1 MPRRSSHKSMMK
13 RSFCLILTLVCIFCA
28 LPSCAPEV
36 MSEDALCRIYF
47 LDVGQGDCTLIRTR
61 EGDILIDAGPESA
74 QDALCLR
81 LKQLG
86 VKEIALAIFTHPDE
100 DHVGGAD
107 GVLAQIPVRE
117 VWLPVREIHNPSA
130 ARMEKVIEEKGTA
143 RKNVR
148 AGEVLRVGDAVVA
161 TLAPF
166 GDATNDPND
175 SSIVA
180 RVTCGEV
187 GMLFMGDASAKVE
200 QKLIETYGK
209 AHLAAQL
216 YKVGHH
222 GSSTSNT
229 EEFLEVVKPTYA
241 VICSS
246 IDNSYGHP
254 HGVVVERLQ
263 TIGANVLMTATAGEV
278 VLECNKSAVWHIDKK
293 GEKQ

>member
-1 MPRRSSHKSMMK
+1 MK
-13 RSFCLILTLVCIFCA
+13 RLFCLLLTLVCIA
-28 LPSCAPEV
+28 LLCSSCTQKP
-36 MSEDALCRIYF
+36 MSEEALCRIYF

-61 EGDILIDAGPESA
+61 GGDILIDAGPESA
-74 QDALCLR
+74 QDALGLR

-100 DHVGGAD
+100 DHIGGAD
-107 GVLAQIPVRE
+107 GVLSQFSVGE
-117 VWLPVREIHNPSA
+117 VWLPVKEMDNPSA
-130 ARMEKVIEEKGTA
+130 ARMEQVLETLGIK

-148 AGEVLRVGDAVVA
+148 AGEVLSVGEVTVA
-161 TLAPF
+161 TLAPM

-175 SSIVA
+175 NSIVV
-180 RVTCGEV
+180 RVTCGEI

-200 QKLIETYGK
+200 ERILESYAAG
-209 AHLAAQL
+209 HVSAQL

-229 EEFLEVVKPTYA
+229 EAFLNVVKPTYA

-263 TIGANVLMTATAGEV
+263 SIGATVLMTATDGEIV
-278 VLECNKSAVWHIDKK
+278 IECNKTAIWQI
-293 GEKQ
+293 EK

>member
-1 MPRRSSHKSMMK
+1 
-13 RSFCLILTLVCIFCA
+13 
-28 LPSCAPEV
+28 

-61 EGDILIDAGPESA
+61 DGDILIDAGPESA

-81 LKQLG
+81 LRKLG
-86 VKEIALAIFTHPDE
+86 VKEIALAVFTHPDE

-107 GVLAQIPVRE
+107 GVFERISVRE
-117 VWLPVREIHNPSA
+117 VWLPTREMDNPSA
-130 ARMEKVIEEKGTA
+130 ARMEDAIKKNGSL
-143 RKNVR
+143 RKDVR
-148 AGEVLRVGDAVVA
+148 AGEVLTIGGVNVAALAPLGDAS
-161 TLAPF
+161 
-166 GDATNDPND
+166 GDPND
-175 SSIVA
+175 NSIVL
-180 RVTCGEV
+180 RVSCGEI

-200 QKLIETYGK
+200 QKLVQNY
-209 AHLAAQL
+209 AHEHLSAQL

-229 EEFLEVVKPTYA
+229 EAFLEVVNPTYA

-263 TIGANVLMTATAGEV
+263 TIGATVLMTATDGEV
-278 VLECNKSAVWHIDKK
+278 VLECNKSAIWHIDDK

>member
-1 MPRRSSHKSMMK
+1 MK
-13 RSFCLILTLVCIFCA
+13 RLLCLIFVLVLVCA
-28 LPSCAPEV
+28 SLSSCAPEV

-61 EGDILIDAGPESA
+61 GGDILIDAGPESA

-86 VKEIALAIFTHPDE
+86 VKEIALAVFTHPDE

-107 GVLAQIPVRE
+107 GVLNQISVKE
-117 VWLPVREIHNPSA
+117 VWLPVREMDNPSA
-130 ARMEKVIEEKGTA
+130 ARMEQAIEDSGA
-143 RKNVR
+143 NRKNVK
-148 AGEVLRVGDAVVA
+148 AGEVLTVGDVVVA
-161 TLAPF
+161 TLAPL

-175 SSIVA
+175 NSIVL
-180 RVTCGEV
+180 RITCGDI
-187 GMLFMGDASAKVE
+187 GMLFMGDASVKVE
-200 QKLIETYGK
+200 KKLIETYAKG
-209 AHLAAQL
+209 HISAQL

-229 EEFLEVVKPTYA
+229 EDFLDIVNPTYA

-263 TIGANVLMTATAGEV
+263 NIGATVLMTATDGEV
-278 VLECNKSAVWHIDKK
+278 VLECNKSAIWHINKK

>member
-1 MPRRSSHKSMMK
+1 MTMK
-13 RSFCLILTLVCIFCA
+13 RFICFIITLVCIWVA
-28 LPSCAPEV
+28 LPSCAPKL

-47 LDVGQGDCTLIRTR
+47 LDVGQGDSTLIRTR
-61 EGDILIDAGPESA
+61 DGDILIDAGPESA
-74 QDALCLR
+74 QNTLCLR
-81 LKQLG
+81 LEQLG

-117 VWLPVREIHNPSA
+117 VWLPMRDMDNPSA
-130 ARMEKVIEEKGTA
+130 ARMEKAIADSGAT

-148 AGEVLRVGDAVVA
+148 SGEVLTIGDAIVA
-161 TLAPF
+161 ALAPF
-166 GDATNDPND
+166 GDATNDSND
-175 SSIVA
+175 SSIVV
-180 RVTCGEV
+180 RVTCGEI
-187 GMLFMGDASAKVE
+187 GMLFMGDASVKVE
-200 QKLIETYGK
+200 QKLMQIYGE
-209 AHLAAQL
+209 ARLSAQL

-229 EEFLEVVKPTYA
+229 GAFLEIVKPTYA
-241 VICSS
+241 VVCSS

-263 TIGANVLMTATAGEV
+263 NIGATVLMTATDGEV
-278 VLECNKSAVWHIDKK
+278 VLECNKSAIWHIDNK

>member
-1 MPRRSSHKSMMK
+1 MK
-13 RSFCLILTLVCIFCA
+13 RLLCLIFVLVLVCA
-28 LPSCAPEV
+28 SLSSCAPEV

-61 EGDILIDAGPESA
+61 GSDILIDAGPESA

-86 VKEIALAIFTHPDE
+86 VKEIALAVFTHPDE

-107 GVLAQIPVRE
+107 GVLNQISVKE
-117 VWLPVREIHNPSA
+117 VWLPVREMDNPSA
-130 ARMEKVIEEKGTA
+130 ARMEQAIEDSGA
-143 RKNVR
+143 SRKNVK
-148 AGEVLRVGDAVVA
+148 AGEVLTVGDVVVA
-161 TLAPF
+161 TLAPL

-175 SSIVA
+175 NSIVL
-180 RVTCGEV
+180 RITCGEI
-187 GMLFMGDASAKVE
+187 GMLFMGDASVKVE
-200 QKLIETYGK
+200 KKLIETYAKG
-209 AHLAAQL
+209 HISAQL

-229 EEFLEVVKPTYA
+229 EDFLNIVNPTYA

-263 TIGANVLMTATAGEV
+263 NIGATVLMTATDGEV
-278 VLECNKSAVWHIDKK
+278 VLECNKSAIWHINKK

>member
-1 MPRRSSHKSMMK
+1 MPKRSWGKAMK
-13 RSFCLILTLVCIFCA
+13 RLFCLFLALACILFSLSACT
-28 LPSCAPEV
+28 PEV
-36 MSEDALCRIYF
+36 MSDEALCRIYF

-86 VKEIALAIFTHPDE
+86 VKEIALAVFTHPDE

-107 GVLAQIPVRE
+107 GVLSQIPIKE
-117 VWLPVREIHNPSA
+117 IWLPLQEMGNPSA
-130 ARMEKVIEEKGTA
+130 ARMEEAIQKNGAT
-143 RKNVR
+143 RKDIK
-148 AGEVLRVGDAVVA
+148 AGERITVGDVVIIS
-161 TLAPF
+161 LAPF
-166 GDATNDPND
+166 GDATADPND
-175 SSIVA
+175 NSIVI
-180 RVTCGEV
+180 RVTCGDV

-200 QKLIETYGK
+200 QKLITNYAQGTI
-209 AHLAAQL
+209 LADL

-229 EEFLEVVKPTYA
+229 QAFLEVVKPKYA

-263 TIGANVLMTATAGEV
+263 SIGATVLMTATDGEV
-278 VLECNKSAVWHIDKK
+278 VLECNKTAIWQIED
-293 GEKQ
+293 

>member
-1 MPRRSSHKSMMK
+1 MKKFLCITFVIACICFLLSS
-13 RSFCLILTLVCIFCA
+13 CT
-28 LPSCAPEV
+28 PEV
-36 MSEDALCRIYF
+36 MSDNALCRIYF

-81 LKQLG
+81 LAQLG

-107 GVLAQIPVRE
+107 GVLEKIPVRE
-117 VWLPVREIHNPSA
+117 VWLPTREMDNPSA
-130 ARMEKVIEEKGTA
+130 ARMEKAIEENGAT

-148 AGEVLRVGDAVVA
+148 AGEVLKIGDAVVA
-161 TLAPF
+161 TLAPM
-166 GDATNDPND
+166 GDATSDPND
-175 SSIVA
+175 NSIVV

-187 GMLFMGDASAKVE
+187 GMLFMGDASAKIE
-200 QKLIETYGK
+200 QKLVETYSK
-209 AHLAAQL
+209 AHLSAQL

-229 EEFLEVVKPTYA
+229 EAFLSVVNPTYA

-263 TIGANVLMTATAGEV
+263 NVGATVLMTATDGEV
-278 VLECNKSAVWHIDKK
+278 VLECNKSAIWHIKN
-293 GEKQ
+293 

>member
-1 MPRRSSHKSMMK
+1 
-13 RSFCLILTLVCIFCA
+13 
-28 LPSCAPEV
+28 

-61 EGDILIDAGPESA
+61 GGDILIDAGPESA

-86 VKEIALAIFTHPDE
+86 VQEIALAIFTHPDE

-107 GVLAQIPVRE
+107 GVLDQIPVRT
-117 VWLPVREIHNPSA
+117 VWLPTREMDNPSA
-130 ARMEKVIEEKGTA
+130 ARMEKGIEENGAT

-148 AGEVLRVGDAVVA
+148 ANEVMTIGDAVVA
-161 TLAPF
+161 TLAPM
-166 GDATNDPND
+166 GDASNDPND
-175 SSIVA
+175 NSIVV
-180 RVTCGEV
+180 RITCGDV
-187 GMLFMGDASAKVE
+187 GMLFMGDASAKIE
-200 QKLIETYGK
+200 QKLVETYAD
-209 AHLAAQL
+209 AHLSAQL

-229 EEFLEVVKPTYA
+229 EEFLSVVNPQYA

-263 TIGANVLMTATAGEV
+263 NIGATILMTATDGEV
-278 VLECNKSAVWHIDKK
+278 VLECNKSAIWHLKN
-293 GEKQ
+293 

>member
-1 MPRRSSHKSMMK
+1 
-13 RSFCLILTLVCIFCA
+13 
-28 LPSCAPEV
+28 
-36 MSEDALCRIYF
+36 MSENALCRIYF

-61 EGDILIDAGPESA
+61 EGDILIDAGPEAA

-86 VKEIALAIFTHPDE
+86 VKEIALAVFTHPDE

-107 GVLAQIPVRE
+107 GVLSQILVKE
-117 VWLPVREIHNPSA
+117 VWLPLQEMDNPSA
-130 ARMEKVIEEKGTA
+130 ARMEDAIQKSGAT
-143 RKNVR
+143 RKDIK
-148 AGEVLRVGDAVVA
+148 AGERITIGDVVIIA
-161 TLAPF
+161 LAPF
-166 GDATNDPND
+166 GDATADPND
-175 SSIVA
+175 NSLVL
-180 RVTCGEV
+180 RVTCGDV

-200 QKLIETYGK
+200 QKLITNY
-209 AHLAAQL
+209 AQATVLADL

-229 EEFLEVVKPTYA
+229 EAFLAAVNPKYA

-263 TIGANVLMTATAGEV
+263 NIGAIVLMTATDGEV
-278 VLECNKSAVWHIDKK
+278 VLECNKTAMWQIED
-293 GEKQ
+293 

>member
-1 MPRRSSHKSMMK
+1 MK
-13 RSFCLILTLVCIFCA
+13 RIFSLIIILAFICVSLY
-28 LPSCAPEV
+28 SCTTDL

-47 LDVGQGDCTLIRTR
+47 LDVGQGDATLIRTR
-61 EGDILIDAGPESA
+61 NGDILIDAGPESA

-117 VWLPVREIHNPSA
+117 IWLPTEELDNPSA
-130 ARMEKVIEEKGTA
+130 ARMEQAIQKNGSV

-148 AGEVLRVGDAVVA
+148 AGEYAVVA
-161 TLAPF
+161 DLNIAVLAPL
-166 GDATNDPND
+166 GDATNAPND
-175 SSIVA
+175 NSIVV
-180 RVTCGEV
+180 RISCGEV
-187 GMLFMGDASAKVE
+187 AMLFMGDASAKVE
-200 QKLIETYGK
+200 QKLIENYAS
-209 AHLAAQL
+209 AHLCAQL

-229 EEFLEVVKPTYA
+229 EAFLDVVNPTYA

-254 HGVVVERLQ
+254 HGVVVERLENV
-263 TIGANVLMTATAGEV
+263 GATVLMTATDGEV
-278 VLECNKSAVWHIDKK
+278 VLECNKSAIWHVED
-293 GEKQ
+293 

>member
-1 MPRRSSHKSMMK
+1 MKKFLCITFVIACICLLLSS
-13 RSFCLILTLVCIFCA
+13 CT
-28 LPSCAPEV
+28 PEV
-36 MSEDALCRIYF
+36 MSDNALCRIYF

-81 LKQLG
+81 LAQLG

-107 GVLAQIPVRE
+107 GVLEKIPVRE
-117 VWLPVREIHNPSA
+117 VWLPTREMDNPSA
-130 ARMEKVIEEKGTA
+130 ARMEKAIEENGAA

-148 AGEVLRVGDAVVA
+148 AGEVLKIGDAVVA
-161 TLAPF
+161 TLAPM
-166 GDATNDPND
+166 GDATGDPND
-175 SSIVA
+175 NSIVV

-187 GMLFMGDASAKVE
+187 GMLFMGDASAKIE
-200 QKLIETYGK
+200 QKLVETYSK
-209 AHLAAQL
+209 AHLSAQL

-229 EEFLEVVKPTYA
+229 EAFLSVVNPTYA

-263 TIGANVLMTATAGEV
+263 NVGATVLMTATDGEV
-278 VLECNKSAVWHIDKK
+278 VLECNKSAIWHIKN
-293 GEKQ
+293 

>member
-1 MPRRSSHKSMMK
+1 MK
-13 RSFCLILTLVCIFCA
+13 RLFCVLLALVCILFLLSACT
-28 LPSCAPEV
+28 PEV
-36 MSEDALCRIYF
+36 MSENALCRIYF

-86 VKEIALAIFTHPDE
+86 VKEIALAVFTHPDE

-107 GVLAQIPVRE
+107 GVLSQIPVKE
-117 VWLPVREIHNPSA
+117 VWLPLQEMDNPSA
-130 ARMEKVIEEKGTA
+130 ARMEDTIQKSGAT
-143 RKNVR
+143 RKDIK
-148 AGEVLRVGDAVVA
+148 AGERITIGDVVIIA
-161 TLAPF
+161 LAPF
-166 GDATNDPND
+166 GDATADPND
-175 SSIVA
+175 NSIVL
-180 RVTCGEV
+180 RVTCGDV

-200 QKLIETYGK
+200 QKLITNY
-209 AHLAAQL
+209 AQATILADL

-229 EEFLEVVKPTYA
+229 EAFLAAVNPKYA

-263 TIGANVLMTATAGEV
+263 NIGATVLMTATDGEV
-278 VLECNKSAVWHIDKK
+278 VLECNKTAMWQIED
-293 GEKQ
+293 

>member
-1 MPRRSSHKSMMK
+1 MK
-13 RSFCLILTLVCIFCA
+13 RLLCLIFVLVLVCA
-28 LPSCAPEV
+28 SLSSCAPEV

-61 EGDILIDAGPESA
+61 GGDILIDAGPESA

-86 VKEIALAIFTHPDE
+86 VKEIALAVFTHPDE

-107 GVLAQIPVRE
+107 GILNQISVKE
-117 VWLPVREIHNPSA
+117 VWLPVREMDNPSA
-130 ARMEKVIEEKGTA
+130 ARMEQAIEDSGA
-143 RKNVR
+143 NRKNVK
-148 AGEVLRVGDAVVA
+148 AGEVLTVGDVVVA
-161 TLAPF
+161 TLAPL

-175 SSIVA
+175 NSIVL
-180 RVTCGEV
+180 RITCGEI
-187 GMLFMGDASAKVE
+187 GMLFMGDASVKVE
-200 QKLIETYGK
+200 KKLIETYAKG
-209 AHLAAQL
+209 HISAQL

-229 EEFLEVVKPTYA
+229 EDFLDIVNPTYA

-263 TIGANVLMTATAGEV
+263 NIGATVLMTATDGEV
-278 VLECNKSAVWHIDKK
+278 VLECNKSAIWHINKK

>member
-1 MPRRSSHKSMMK
+1 MTGGDEVK
-13 RSFCLILTLVCIFCA
+13 RNVARLLIFLACVVFVFTSCISKA
-28 LPSCAPEV
+28 
-36 MSEDALCRIYF
+36 MSDQALCRIYF

-61 EGDILIDAGPESA
+61 GGDILIDAGPESA

-86 VKEIALAIFTHPDE
+86 VKEIALAVFTHPDE

-107 GVLAQIPVRE
+107 GVLNQISVKE
-117 VWLPVREIHNPSA
+117 VWLPVREMDNPSA
-130 ARMEKVIEEKGTA
+130 ARMEQAIEDGGA
-143 RKNVR
+143 NRKNVK
-148 AGEVLRVGDAVVA
+148 AGEVLTVGDVVVA
-161 TLAPF
+161 TLAPL

-175 SSIVA
+175 NSIVL
-180 RVTCGEV
+180 RISCGEI
-187 GMLFMGDASAKVE
+187 GMLFMGDASIKVE
-200 QKLIETYGK
+200 KKLIETYAKG
-209 AHLAAQL
+209 HISAQL

-229 EEFLEVVKPTYA
+229 EDFLDIVNPTYA

-263 TIGANVLMTATAGEV
+263 NIGAIVLMTATDGEV
-278 VLECNKSAVWHIDKK
+278 VLECNKSAIWHINKK

>member
-1 MPRRSSHKSMMK
+1 MK
-13 RSFCLILTLVCIFCA
+13 RLLCLIFVLVLICA
-28 LPSCAPEV
+28 PLSSCAPEV
-36 MSEDALCRIYF
+36 MSEDAFCRIYF

-61 EGDILIDAGPESA
+61 GGDILIDAGPESA
-74 QDALCLR
+74 QDVLCLR

-86 VKEIALAIFTHPDE
+86 VKEIALAVFTHPDE

-107 GVLAQIPVRE
+107 GVLNQISVKE
-117 VWLPVREIHNPSA
+117 VWLPVREMDNPSA
-130 ARMEKVIEEKGTA
+130 ARMEQAIKDSGAI
-143 RKNVR
+143 RKNVK
-148 AGEVLRVGDAVVA
+148 AGEIFTVGDVVVA
-161 TLAPF
+161 TLAPL

-175 SSIVA
+175 NSIVL
-180 RVTCGEV
+180 RISCGEI
-187 GMLFMGDASAKVE
+187 GMLFMGDASVKVE
-200 QKLIETYGK
+200 KKLIETYAKG
-209 AHLAAQL
+209 HISAQL

-229 EEFLEVVKPTYA
+229 QDFLDIVNPTYA

-263 TIGANVLMTATAGEV
+263 NIGATVLMTATDGEV
-278 VLECNKSAVWHIDKK
+278 VLECNKSAIWHINKK

>member
-1 MPRRSSHKSMMK
+1 MK
-13 RSFCLILTLVCIFCA
+13 KRIISFLLTLVFICVAF
-28 LPSCAPEV
+28 PSCTPAV
-36 MSEDALCRIYF
+36 MSEDALCRICF

-86 VKEIALAIFTHPDE
+86 VREIALAIFTHPDE

-107 GVLAQIPVRE
+107 GVLSQIPVRE
-117 VWLPVREIHNPSA
+117 VWLPVREMDNPSA

-148 AGEVLRVGDAVVA
+148 AGEVLRVGDAVVE

-175 SSIVA
+175 NSIVV
-180 RVTCGEV
+180 RVTCGEI

-200 QKLIETYGK
+200 QKILKIYGK
-209 AHLAAQL
+209 ANLTAQL

-229 EEFLEVVKPTYA
+229 EEFLNVVKPTYA

-263 TIGANVLMTATAGEV
+263 SIGATVLMTATDGEV
-278 VLECNKSAVWHIDKK
+278 VLECNKSAIWHVTKK
-293 GEKQ
+293 GENQ

>member
-1 MPRRSSHKSMMK
+1 MK
-13 RSFCLILTLVCIFCA
+13 RLLCLIFVLVLVCA
-28 LPSCAPEV
+28 SLSSCAPEV

-61 EGDILIDAGPESA
+61 GGDILIDAGPESA

-86 VKEIALAIFTHPDE
+86 VKEIALAVFTHPDE

-107 GVLAQIPVRE
+107 GVLNQISVKE
-117 VWLPVREIHNPSA
+117 VWLPVREMDNPSA
-130 ARMEKVIEEKGTA
+130 ARMEQAIEDSGA
-143 RKNVR
+143 SRKNVK
-148 AGEVLRVGDAVVA
+148 AGEVLTVGDVVVA
-161 TLAPF
+161 TLAPL

-175 SSIVA
+175 NSIVL
-180 RVTCGEV
+180 RITCGEI
-187 GMLFMGDASAKVE
+187 GMLFMGDASVKVE
-200 QKLIETYGK
+200 KKLIETYAKG
-209 AHLAAQL
+209 HISAQL

-229 EEFLEVVKPTYA
+229 EDFLDIVNPTYA

-263 TIGANVLMTATAGEV
+263 NIGATVLMTATDCEV
-278 VLECNKSAVWHIDKK
+278 VLECNKSAIWHINKK

>member
-1 MPRRSSHKSMMK
+1 MM
-13 RSFCLILTLVCIFCA
+13 SD
-28 LPSCAPEV
+28 
-36 MSEDALCRIYF
+36 DALCRIYF

-61 EGDILIDAGPESA
+61 AGDILIDAGPESA

-86 VKEIALAIFTHPDE
+86 VKEIALAVFTHPDE

-107 GVLAQIPVRE
+107 GVLSQIPVRE
-117 VWLPVREIHNPSA
+117 VWLPTREMDNPSA
-130 ARMEKVIEEKGTA
+130 ARMEKAIEENGST

-148 AGEVLRVGDAVVA
+148 ANEVAIIGDVVIA
-161 TLAPF
+161 TLAPM

-175 SSIVA
+175 NSIVL
-180 RVTCGEV
+180 RVTCGEI

-200 QKLIETYGK
+200 QKLIDTYGK
-209 AHLAAQL
+209 AHLSAQL

-229 EEFLEVVKPTYA
+229 EAFLSVVDPQYA

-263 TIGANVLMTATAGEV
+263 NIGATVLATATDGEV
-278 VLECNKSAVWHIDKK
+278 VLECNKSAIWHIKN
-293 GEKQ
+293 

>member
-1 MPRRSSHKSMMK
+1 MK
-13 RSFCLILTLVCIFCA
+13 RLLCLLLALACVLLALV
-28 LPSCAPEV
+28 SCTPTS
-36 MSEDALCRIYF
+36 MSENALCRVYF

-86 VKEIALAIFTHPDE
+86 VKEIALAVFTHPDE
-100 DHVGGAD
+100 DHIGGAD
-107 GVLAQIPVRE
+107 GVLEQIIVRE
-117 VWLPVREIHNPSA
+117 VWLPVREMDNPSA
-130 ARMEKVIEEKGTA
+130 ARMEHTIETRGIK

-148 AGEVLRVGDAVVA
+148 AGELLTLGDVVVA

-166 GDATNDPND
+166 GDASNDPND
-175 SSIVA
+175 NSIVL
-180 RVTCGEV
+180 RITCGEI

-200 QKLIETYGK
+200 QKLIQTYGN
-209 AHLAAQL
+209 AHLFAQL

-229 EEFLEVVKPTYA
+229 EAFLDVVKPTYA

-254 HGVVVERLQ
+254 HGVVVERLEK
-263 TIGANVLMTATAGEV
+263 IGATVLMTATDGEV
-278 VLECNKSAVWHIDKK
+278 VLECNKTAIWQI
-293 GEKQ
+293 EK

>member
-1 MPRRSSHKSMMK
+1 MK
-13 RSFCLILTLVCIFCA
+13 KRIISFILTLVFICVAF
-28 LPSCAPEV
+28 PSCTPAV
-36 MSEDALCRIYF
+36 MSEDALCRICF

-86 VKEIALAIFTHPDE
+86 VREIALAIFTHPDE

-107 GVLAQIPVRE
+107 GVLSQIPVRE
-117 VWLPVREIHNPSA
+117 VWLPVREMDNPSA

-148 AGEVLRVGDAVVA
+148 AGEVLRVGDAVVE

-175 SSIVA
+175 NSIVV
-180 RVTCGEV
+180 RVTCGEI

-200 QKLIETYGK
+200 QKILKIYGK
-209 AHLAAQL
+209 ANLTAQL

-229 EEFLEVVKPTYA
+229 EEFLNVVKPTYA

-246 IDNSYGHP
+246 IDNSYGQP

-263 TIGANVLMTATAGEV
+263 AIGATVLMTATDGEV
-278 VLECNKSAVWHIDKK
+278 VLECNQSAIWHIDNK

>member
-1 MPRRSSHKSMMK
+1 MK
-13 RSFCLILTLVCIFCA
+13 RLFCVLLTLVCILFFLSACT
-28 LPSCAPEV
+28 PEV
-36 MSEDALCRIYF
+36 MSENALCRIYF

-86 VKEIALAIFTHPDE
+86 VKEIALAVFTHPDE

-107 GVLAQIPVRE
+107 GILEAFSVKE
-117 VWLPVREIHNPSA
+117 VWLPLREMDNPSA
-130 ARMEKVIEEKGTA
+130 ARMEDAIQKSGAT
-143 RKNVR
+143 RKDIK
-148 AGEVLRVGDAVVA
+148 AGERITIGDVVIIS
-161 TLAPF
+161 LAPF
-166 GDATNDPND
+166 GDATADPND
-175 SSIVA
+175 NSIVL
-180 RVTCGEV
+180 RVTCGDV

-200 QKLIETYGK
+200 QKLITNY
-209 AHLAAQL
+209 AQATILADL

-229 EEFLEVVKPTYA
+229 EAFLAAVNPKYA

-263 TIGANVLMTATAGEV
+263 NIGASVLMTATDGEV
-278 VLECNKSAVWHIDKK
+278 VLECNKTAMWQIED
-293 GEKQ
+293 

>member
-1 MPRRSSHKSMMK
+1 MK
-13 RSFCLILTLVCIFCA
+13 RLFCLIFVLVLVCA
-28 LPSCAPEV
+28 SLSSCAPEV

-61 EGDILIDAGPESA
+61 GGDILIDAGPESA

-86 VKEIALAIFTHPDE
+86 VKEIALAVFTHPDE

-107 GVLAQIPVRE
+107 GVLNQISVKE
-117 VWLPVREIHNPSA
+117 VWLPVREMDNPSA
-130 ARMEKVIEEKGTA
+130 ARMEQAIEDSGA
-143 RKNVR
+143 NRKNVK
-148 AGEVLRVGDAVVA
+148 AGEVLTVGDVVVA
-161 TLAPF
+161 TLAPL

-175 SSIVA
+175 NSIVL
-180 RVTCGEV
+180 RITCGEI
-187 GMLFMGDASAKVE
+187 GMLFMGDASVKVE
-200 QKLIETYGK
+200 KKLIETYAKG
-209 AHLAAQL
+209 HISAQL

-229 EEFLEVVKPTYA
+229 EDFLDIVNPTYA

-263 TIGANVLMTATAGEV
+263 NIGATVLMTATDGEV
-278 VLECNKSAVWHIDKK
+278 VLECNKSAIWHINKK

>member
-1 MPRRSSHKSMMK
+1 MK
-13 RSFCLILTLVCIFCA
+13 RNTVRLLIFLACVVFVFT
-28 LPSCAPEV
+28 SCAPEA

-61 EGDILIDAGPESA
+61 GGDILIDAGPESA
-74 QDALCLR
+74 QDSLCLR

-86 VKEIALAIFTHPDE
+86 VKEIALAVFTHSDE
-100 DHVGGAD
+100 DHIGGAD
-107 GVLAQIPVRE
+107 GILEQVTVRE
-117 VWLPVREIHNPSA
+117 VWLPVREMDNPSA
-130 ARMEKVIEEKGTA
+130 ARIEQAIERFGVK

-148 AGEVLRVGDAVVA
+148 AGEILTVGDVVVA

-166 GDATNDPND
+166 GDASNDPND
-175 SSIVA
+175 NSIVL
-180 RVTCGEV
+180 RISCGEI

-200 QKLIETYGK
+200 QKLIETYANG
-209 AHLAAQL
+209 HISAQL

-229 EEFLEVVKPTYA
+229 EAFLDVVRPTYA

-263 TIGANVLMTATAGEV
+263 NIGATVLMTATDGEV
-278 VLECNKSAVWHIDKK
+278 ILECNKSAIWHVTKK

>member
-1 MPRRSSHKSMMK
+1 MPKLSSNKTMRRVLC
-13 RSFCLILTLVCIFCA
+13 FILTLVCICLIFSA
-28 LPSCAPEV
+28 CAPKL
-36 MSEDALCRIYF
+36 MSDDALCRIYF

-61 EGDILIDAGPESA
+61 NGDILIDAGPESA

-117 VWLPVREIHNPSA
+117 VWLPVREMDNPSA
-130 ARMEKVIEEKGTA
+130 ARMENAIEKSGSV

-148 AGEVLRVGDAVVA
+148 AGEVRTIGDATVA
-161 TLAPF
+161 TLAPL
-166 GDATNDPND
+166 GDATGDPND
-175 SSIVA
+175 NSIVV

-200 QKLIETYGK
+200 QKLVQTYGK
-209 AHLAAQL
+209 AHLSAQL

-229 EEFLEVVKPTYA
+229 KEFLGVVKPTYA

-246 IDNSYGHP
+246 VDNSYGHP
-254 HGVVVERLQ
+254 HGVVMERLQ
-263 TIGANVLMTATAGEV
+263 NIGATVLMTATDGEV
-278 VLECNKSAVWHIDKK
+278 VLECNKSAIWHVDKK
-293 GEKQ
+293 GEQQ

>member
-1 MPRRSSHKSMMK
+1 MPKRSSHNSMMK
-13 RSFCLILTLVCIFCA
+13 RFLCVILTLVCIFCA
-28 LPSCAPEV
+28 FSSCSPKL

-47 LDVGQGDCTLIRTR
+47 LDVGQGDCTLIRTKA
-61 EGDILIDAGPESA
+61 GDILIDAGPESA

-107 GVLAQIPVRE
+107 GVLAQIPIRE
-117 VWLPVREIHNPSA
+117 VWLPVREMDNPSA
-130 ARMEKVIEEKGTA
+130 ARMEQAIEKSGAT

-148 AGEVLRVGDAVVA
+148 ANEVRIIGDAVVA
-161 TLAPF
+161 TLAPL
-166 GDATNDPND
+166 GNAANDSND
-175 SSIVA
+175 SSIVL
-180 RVTCGEV
+180 RVTCGEI

-200 QKLIETYGK
+200 QKLVDTYAQG
-209 AHLAAQL
+209 HLSAQL

-229 EEFLEVVKPTYA
+229 EAFLEVVKPTYA

-263 TIGANVLMTATAGEV
+263 AIGATVIMTATDGEV
-278 VLECNKSAVWHIDKK
+278 VLECNKSAIWHIDEK

>member
-1 MPRRSSHKSMMK
+1 MK
-13 RSFCLILTLVCIFCA
+13 RLFCLFLALVCILFSFSACA
-28 LPSCAPEV
+28 HEV

-86 VKEIALAIFTHPDE
+86 VKEIALAVFTHPDE
-100 DHVGGAD
+100 DHIGGAD
-107 GVLAQIPVRE
+107 GVLSQIPVKE
-117 VWLPVREIHNPSA
+117 IWLPLQEMGNPSA
-130 ARMEKVIEEKGTA
+130 ARMEDTIQKSGAT
-143 RKNVR
+143 RKDIK
-148 AGEVLRVGDAVVA
+148 AGERITIGDAVIIA
-161 TLAPF
+161 LAPF
-166 GDATNDPND
+166 GDATADPND
-175 SSIVA
+175 NSIVI
-180 RVTCGEV
+180 RVTCGDV

-200 QKLIETYGK
+200 QKLITNY
-209 AHLAAQL
+209 AQASISADL

-229 EEFLEVVKPTYA
+229 EAFLAVVKPKYA

-263 TIGANVLMTATAGEV
+263 SIGAIVLMTATDGEV
-278 VLECNKSAVWHIDKK
+278 VLECNKTAIWQIED
-293 GEKQ
+293 